1 MVGFTKELADR
12 GLLPEMCVI
21 PTSQVEEDIQSKVKA
36 DKGYA
41 LRIYGRNRKGQCM
54 KRQSTSYV
62 MVLVV

>member
-1 MVGFTKELADR
+1 
-12 GLLPEMCVI
+12 MCVI